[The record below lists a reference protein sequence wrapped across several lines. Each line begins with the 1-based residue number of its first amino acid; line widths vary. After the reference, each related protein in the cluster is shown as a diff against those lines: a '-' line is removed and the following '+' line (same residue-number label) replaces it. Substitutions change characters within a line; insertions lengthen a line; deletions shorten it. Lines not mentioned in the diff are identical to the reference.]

1 MQDCPADLAIAR
13 RVLAGEP
20 TGYAELYDRY
30 ATPLYAYCHSMLLDQ
45 ERAVSAL
52 AVTFMI
58 AVCRLGELRDADRL
72 RPWLYA
78 LARNEC
84 RSRTDGRA
92 GSDPSGL
99 ASSAAGGAG
108 DAEQAR
114 DGGQRSGSSRGEDGE
129 SPSAAELSQAEIA
142 VAAMCWLSLDDRDVI
157 ELCLRHHLIGPDLND
172 VLGLPTGRTYAA
184 VTRACARLRRALGT
198 LMVARWGR
206 EDCPDLEGMLVGWD
220 GRPTVLMRQRVRRH
234 IGCCDTC
241 RTREERA
248 VPSEA
253 LVGLLAAAARPTPPA
268 GLRDDV
274 LRLLAEIASAAT
286 EGDLIADLVAH
297 RVGSLGSSGFPVS
310 PRRGIWRTGRRLR
323 RLPPRGRGLARSGWP
338 VVISELVGEGSH
350 LLQVAGDICQLHRL

>member
-1 MQDCPADLAIAR
+1 MAVR
-13 RVLAGEP
+13 AGP
-20 TGYAELYDRY
+20 QRMPQPDGW
-30 ATPLYAYCHSMLLDQ
+30 P
-45 ERAVSAL
+45 
-52 AVTFMI
+52 
-58 AVCRLGELRDADRL
+58 CRLGSVRSGPPRL
-72 RPWLYA
+72 RV
-78 LARNEC
+78 AREMQSRREMGGSVAGRRGGRTASRRRRRNSARR
-84 RSRTDGRA
+84 RSLSRLCA
-92 GSDPSGL
+92 GS
-99 ASSAAGGAG
+99 AWMIVT
-108 DAEQAR
+108 
-114 DGGQRSGSSRGEDGE
+114 
-129 SPSAAELSQAEIA
+129 LSQ
-142 VAAMCWLSLDDRDVI
+142 
-157 ELCLRHHLIGPDLND
+157 LCLRHHLIGPDLND

-268 GLRDDV
+268 GLRDDA

-323 RLPPRGRGLARSGWP
+323 RLSQRQGTGPQRMARRDIRACRRGFASASDSRR
-338 VVISELVGEGSH
+338 H
-350 LLQVAGDICQLHRL
+350 LPA